1 MRKKKTPEQT
11 LIENGIGEIVSKIES
26 LLKPYQSTLEIGI
39 AKANGTI
46 GTITLKAEIKLR

>member
-1 MRKKKTPEQT
+1 MRKKKTPEQA
-11 LIENGIGEIVSKIES
+11 LVENGIGEIVSKIES